1 MVFLRLNQNIYK
13 AFEQCEGLYTVYE
26 EIFTYNFHFNICVL
40 IYSSSYS
47 VVSHTGRAVLV
58 VCGCPVFVDG
68 AVVIMVTE

>member
-1 MVFLRLNQNIYK
+1 MVNK
-13 AFEQCEGLYTVYE
+13 

-68 AVVIMVTE
+68 AGIIMVIE